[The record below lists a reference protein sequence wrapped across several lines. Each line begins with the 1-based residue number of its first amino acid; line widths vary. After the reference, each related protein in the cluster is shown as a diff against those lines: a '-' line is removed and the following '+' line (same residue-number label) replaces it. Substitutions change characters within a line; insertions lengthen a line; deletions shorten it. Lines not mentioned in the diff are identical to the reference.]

1 MGNFPSGTL
10 DNNPPASS
18 GDTGLI
24 PGPGRSHMP
33 WSNQARVP
41 QLPSLCSGVQEL
53 QLLSLHAATMEAY
66 ASWSLHVATTEAC
79 EPRACALQQEKTLQG
94 EACTPLESTPAHCT

>member
-41 QLPSLCSGVQEL
+41 QLLSLGSRAWEP
-53 QLLSLHAATMEAY
+53 QLLEPMR
-66 ASWSLHVATTEAC
+66 
-79 EPRACALQQEKTLQG
+79 PRAHTLQQEKPPQ
-94 EACTPLESTPAHCT
+94 